1 MTTVLRGFFVNLDF
15 LGDNKRSH
23 YCGNLDASLVGRQ
36 VSLCGWVHRRRDLGK
51 LIFVQLRDVSGIV
64 QVVFDSGAFD
74 DFAKVEALRAEYVLW
89 VKGVVQKKGDSGQE
103 VEVLASDILLLNNA
117 PELPVQVNEGTMA
130 DEDIRLKYR
139 YLDLRRPALQNI
151 IKTRSKIISGI
162 RRFLDGEGFFEIET
176 PILMKST
183 PEGARDYLV
192 PSRLQNGKFF
202 ALPQSPQI
210 YKQLLMISG
219 FDKYYQIAKCFRD
232 EDLRA
237 DRQPEFTQLDM
248 EMSFVTQEDIFAIN
262 QRLFQYL
269 FKEILGVDLSEF
281 PRLTYNQAMEDYGS
295 DKPDL
300 RFGMKLKNLSEVLQD
315 TEFKVFASAL
325 ADGGSVRC
333 VVAPGCGSF
342 SRKQIDEFVAVAK
355 HLGGKGLAHTK
366 VEGGKL
372 EGGVAKFLSDAEQ
385 KAIIKTSGAKDGDL
399 IFYASDSNSVVYK
412 VLDGVRR
419 ALGKQ
424 LGLCDDEQFA
434 FAWIT
439 DFPLFE
445 YDQENG
451 RWVACHH
458 MFTNPKEEHLK
469 YFENEADYGK
479 IQGMLY
485 DLVCNGM
492 EISSGSI
499 RCHRADIQKKIFDLL
514 GFEQEEL
521 DEKFGFFLEALKYG
535 TPPHGGIA
543 PGIDRLVMIMTKA
556 ASIRDVIAFPKT
568 LKAVDLMSQSP
579 SQVDISQLEEL
590 GIEIK
595 KNK

>member
-1 MTTVLRGFFVNLDF
+1 M
-15 LGDNKRSH
+15 GDNKRSH
-23 YCGNLDASLVGRQ
+23 YCGKLDNALVGKE

-51 LIFVQLRDVSGIV
+51 LIFVQMRDVSGAV
-64 QVVFDSGAFD
+64 QVVFDSGAFAE
-74 DFAKVEALRAEYVLW
+74 FAKVESLRAEFVIW
-89 VKGVVQKKGDSGQE
+89 VKGVVQSKGDSDKQ
-103 VEVLASDILLLNNA
+103 VEVLAQRILVLNSA

-151 IKTRSKIISGI
+151 IKTRSRIISKI
-162 RRFLDGEGFFEIET
+162 RQFLDSEGFFEIET

-192 PSRLQNGKFF
+192 PSRLQHGKFF

-262 QRLFQYL
+262 QRLFSYL
-269 FKEILGVDLSEF
+269 FKEILSIELPEF
-281 PRLTYNQAMEDYGS
+281 PRLTYKKAMEDYGS

-300 RFGMKLKNLSEVLQD
+300 RFGMKLKNLSGVLKKS
-315 TEFKVFASAL
+315 EFKVFASAL
-325 ADGGSVRC
+325 AQGGSVRC
-333 VVAPGCGSF
+333 VVGSGCGSY
-342 SRKQIDEFVAVAK
+342 SRKQIDELVALAK
-355 HLGGKGLAHTK
+355 HLGGKGLAYTK
-366 VEGGKL
+366 VVAGKL
-372 EGGVAKFLSDAEQ
+372 EGGVAKFLSEVEQ
-385 KAIIKTSGAKDGDL
+385 SQIIELSQAKDGDT
-399 IFYASDSNSVVYK
+399 IFYASDNDNTVFK

-419 ALGKQ
+419 TLGKQ
-424 LGLCDDEQFA
+424 LGLCDDDQFA

-445 YDQENG
+445 YDQESQ

-458 MFTNPKEEHLK
+458 MFTNPKEEHLP

-479 IQGMLY
+479 IEGMLY

-499 RCHRADIQKKIFDLL
+499 RCHRADIQKKIFALL

-521 DEKFGFFLEALKYG
+521 SQKFGFFLEALKYG

-579 SQVDISQLEEL
+579 AAVDLSQLDEL

-595 KNK
+595 KENK

>member
-1 MTTVLRGFFVNLDF
+1 MNLDF
-15 LGDNKRSH
+15 LKDNKRTH
-23 YCGNLDASLVGRQ
+23 YCGKLDNALIGQ
-36 VSLCGWVHRRRDLGK
+36 EICLCGWVHRRRDLGK
-51 LIFVQLRDVSGIV
+51 LIFVQMRDVSGIV
-64 QVVFDSGAFD
+64 QVVFDSGTFA
-74 DFAKVEALRAEYVLW
+74 DFAKVESLRAEYVIWL
-89 VKGVVQKKGDSGQE
+89 KGVVQSKGNSTSE
-103 VEVLASDILLLNNA
+103 VEVLASDILLLNTA
-117 PELPVQVNEGTMA
+117 PELPMQVNEGTMA

-139 YLDLRRPALQNI
+139 YLDLRRPSLQRI
-151 IKTRSKIISGI
+151 IKTRSKIISKI
-162 RRFLDGEGFFEIET
+162 RAFLDGQGFLEIET

-192 PSRLQNGKFF
+192 PSRLQHGKFF

-248 EMSFVTQEDIFAIN
+248 EMSFVTQEDIFSIN
-262 QRLFQYL
+262 EQLFQHL
-269 FKEILGVDLSEF
+269 FQEILCVKLADF
-281 PRLTYNQAMEDYGS
+281 PRLTYKQAMEDYGS
-295 DKPDL
+295 DKPDM
-300 RFGMKLKNLSEVLQD
+300 RFGMKLKNLSAVLQNS
-315 TEFKVFASAL
+315 EFKVFASAL
-325 ADGGSVRC
+325 QSGGSVRA
-333 VVAPGCGSF
+333 VVATGCSAY
-342 SRKQIDEFVAVAK
+342 SRKQIDEFVALAQ

-366 VEGGKL
+366 VVGDQL
-372 EGGVAKFLSDAEQ
+372 EGGVAKFLSSSEQ
-385 KAIIKTSGAKDGDL
+385 SEILRVSEAQDGDL
-399 IFYASDSNSVVYK
+399 IFYASDTDKVVCK

-419 ALGKQ
+419 KLGKQ
-424 LGLCDDEQFA
+424 LGLCDDDRFA

-445 YDQENG
+445 YDENDEK
-451 RWVACHH
+451 WVACHH
-458 MFTNPKEEHLK
+458 MFTHPKQEHLQ

-479 IQGMLY
+479 IEGMLY

-514 GFEQEEL
+514 GFGQEEL
-521 DEKFGFFLEALKYG
+521 EQKFGFFLEALKYG

-579 SQVDISQLEEL
+579 SEVDTSQLEEL

-595 KNK
+595 KKK